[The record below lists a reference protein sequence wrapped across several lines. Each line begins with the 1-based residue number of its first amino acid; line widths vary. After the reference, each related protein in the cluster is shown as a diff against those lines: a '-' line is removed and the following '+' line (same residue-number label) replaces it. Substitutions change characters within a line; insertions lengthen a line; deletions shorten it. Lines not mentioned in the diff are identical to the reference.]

1 MKLST
6 RGRYAVTAMLDLTL
20 HGEQEPVALA
30 DISTAQGISLSYLEQ
45 LFARLRQQGLVRG
58 TRGPGG
64 GYQLARSAQ
73 QISVAEVI
81 RAVDEP
87 LAITRCEG
95 RANCREGEMCLTHA
109 LWADLASEIETFLSR
124 ISLADL
130 VERHRRSAASR
141 TASVPSCAP
150 PALKALEAEHL
161 GVDTAAGAGC
171 NLDGR

>member
-30 DISTAQGISLSYLEQ
+30 DISAAQGISLSYLEQ
-45 LFARLRQQGLVRG
+45 LFARLRQQGLVKG

-64 GYQLARSAQ
+64 GYQLAKAAR

-95 RANCREGEMCLTHA
+95 KANCREGEMCLTHA
-109 LWADLASEIETFLSR
+109 LWADLASEIETFLAR

-141 TASVPSCAP
+141 TASIPSCAP
-150 PALKALEAEHL
+150 PSLKRLEAED
-161 GVDTAAGAGC
+161 VDAQLTAGAGC
-171 NLDGR
+171 NLNGR